1 MLYFLAAGKNDWQW
15 LYDCVVTSLR
25 KLHDDGFQVVLFTN
39 QAGIEKM
46 KVKPEDLM
54 EKIDAIV
61 MELEIPCFVSLSTFY
76 CKLLRI
82 NDVILVRHQ
91 AFVCTGNTNFRKPST
106 DIWDL
111 FTSTVTPTGEEIS
124 LAESFYV
131 GDAAGREKNW
141 APGKPKDFSCSD
153 RMFAAN
159 IGIGTVNNIVFRL
172 SYL

>member
-1 MLYFLAAGKNDWQW
+1 MTSYFL
-15 LYDCVVTSLR
+15 
-25 KLHDDGFQVVLFTN
+25 
-39 QAGIEKM
+39 
-46 KVKPEDLM
+46 
-54 EKIDAIV
+54 
-61 MELEIPCFVSLSTFY
+61 
-76 CKLLRI
+76 
-82 NDVILVRHQ
+82 RHQ

-159 IGIGTVNNIVFRL
+159 IGIGKNYF
-172 SYL
+172 SFC